1 MGGAIPEERRLEI
14 IDQVRTHLLVRA
26 DELALRF
33 DVSVETIRRD
43 LLTLEREGLVR
54 RVYGGA
60 TRAGLENYEP
70 PFETRRTQHLDAKR
84 AMGVL
89 AASLVQPSDTLVLD
103 IGTSVAE
110 VAKALG
116 AEYRG
121 MVLTNSLLAALELAD
136 RERVE
141 VITSGGVVRAGDLA
155 CSGPHAEALF
165 STYHVDKAFL
175 GSGGVHPETGL
186 TDYHPAEVV
195 SRQIIIKHAAET
207 YVMAD
212 SSKLGRIALADVCSL
227 DVLTAVITDDRA
239 DPDLIG
245 RFEESGV
252 TMLVAPTEQPGRQAG

>member
-14 IDQVRTHLLVRA
+14 LDQVRTRLLVRA

-33 DVSVETIRRD
+33 GVSVETIRRD

-60 TRAGLENYEP
+60 TRATTEDYEP
-70 PFETRRTQHLDAKR
+70 PFETRRTQHLEAKR
-84 AMGVL
+84 AMGLL
-89 AASLVQPSDTLVLD
+89 AASLVEPGDTLVLD

-110 VAKALG
+110 VAKALS
-116 AEYRG
+116 ADYRG
-121 MVLTNSLLAALELAD
+121 KVLTNSLLAAVELSG

-141 VITSGGVVRAGDLA
+141 VIASGGSLRAGDLA
-155 CSGPHAEALF
+155 CSGPHAEAFF
-165 STYHVDKAFL
+165 SAYHVDKAFL
-175 GSGGVHPETGL
+175 GSGGVHLDIGL
-186 TDYHPAEVV
+186 TDYHPAEVY

-212 SSKLGRIALADVCSL
+212 SSKLGRIALAEVCPL
-227 DVLTAVITDDRA
+227 DTLTAVITDDQA

-245 RFEESGV
+245 SFQQFGV
-252 TMLVAPTEQPGRQAG
+252 TMLVAPTDQPAR